1 MKEVGH
7 KITESCSQEEAALVN
22 QELDSIGTRWKE
34 LNMNGKKRK
43 RSIEENLDLSK
54 QFFTGAEQIKGRF
67 GEVKEKIESDQTVGK
82 DKSMVRDQIRKHKVF
97 NLLDSICLMLLYQSS
112 RSLLTIS
119 LNSSLISEK

>member
-97 NLLDSICLMLLYQSS
+97 HLLDSICLMLLYQSS
-112 RSLLTIS
+112 RSRFTIS
-119 LNSSLISEK
+119 LNSILISEK